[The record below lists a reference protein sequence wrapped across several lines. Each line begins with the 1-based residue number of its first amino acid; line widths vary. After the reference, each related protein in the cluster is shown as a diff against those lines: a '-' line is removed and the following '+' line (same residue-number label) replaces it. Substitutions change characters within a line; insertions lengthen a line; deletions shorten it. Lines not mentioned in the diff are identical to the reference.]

1 MTAPASGGTL
11 DADAVAEVLAAV
23 PSVRLHEGSAVGT
36 HLPGRRV
43 SGVRLRDDAVEI
55 HAAVVYPTTV
65 AQAAQAI
72 RDALSA
78 LPLAHVDVTIDDVV
92 LPGDD
97 TSPEVEHE

>member
-11 DADAVAEVLAAV
+11 DADAVAAVLATV
-23 PSVRLHEGSAVGT
+23 PSVRLHEGSVVGT

-43 SGVRLRDDAVEI
+43 AGVRLSDDAVEI

-65 AQAAQAI
+65 EEGAQAI
-72 RDALSA
+72 RDALST
-78 LPLAHVDVTIDDVV
+78 LPLARVDVTIDDVV

-97 TSPEVEHE
+97 PSPEVET